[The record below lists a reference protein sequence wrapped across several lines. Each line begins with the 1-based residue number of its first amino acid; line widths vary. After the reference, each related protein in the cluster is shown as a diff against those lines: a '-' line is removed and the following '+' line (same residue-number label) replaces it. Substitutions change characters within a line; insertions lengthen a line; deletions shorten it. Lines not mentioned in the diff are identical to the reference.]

1 MLAVTWRP
9 HGITH
14 PETAYVTATSL
25 VPIKSLHG
33 NVHEVHHTQDKL
45 ACCMLH
51 VLCCNDQ

>member
-1 MLAVTWRP
+1 MLGV
-9 HGITH
+9 TH

-25 VPIKSLHG
+25 VPILHG